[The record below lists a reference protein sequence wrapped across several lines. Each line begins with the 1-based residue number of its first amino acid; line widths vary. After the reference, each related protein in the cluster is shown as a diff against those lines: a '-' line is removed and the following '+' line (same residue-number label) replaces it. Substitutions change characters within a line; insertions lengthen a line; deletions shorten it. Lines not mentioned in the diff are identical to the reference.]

1 MAKKQQELPGVERP
15 SIKEVEEAAEDFRL
29 KRNARMLSMGP
40 EKEAKTNL
48 LTVLKKHKL
57 KDYRYEGE
65 DAEGETVEFEIKRES
80 KENVKV
86 RSAKDKEDPEENEE
100 GEEE

>member
-1 MAKKQQELPGVERP
+1 MAKQKELAGMERP
-15 SIKEVEEAAEDFRL
+15 SIKEVEEAAETFRTN
-29 KRNARMLSMGP
+29 RNIRMLAMGP
-40 EKEAKTNL
+40 EKEAETNL

-57 KDYRYEGE
+57 KNYRYEGE
-65 DAEGETVEFEIKRES
+65 NGEGETVEFEIERES

-86 RSAKDKEDPEENEE
+86 RSAKDKDEEDKDEE

>member
-1 MAKKQQELPGVERP
+1 MATKQKELAGMERP

-29 KRNARMLSMGP
+29 KRNARMLAMTP

-48 LTVLKKHKL
+48 LTVLEKHKL
-57 KDYRYEGE
+57 KNYRYEGE
-65 DAEGETVEFEIKRES
+65 NAEGETVEFEIERES

-86 RSAKDKEDPEENEE
+86 RSAKDKDGEDEGGE